1 VRAEVISTGLVDHD
15 LHLESAHGLFFGL
28 IDLRNGDRRVQVT
41 WGDIGGPYSD
51 VAREM
56 PTAEQAR
63 ALMRLDARLAD
74 PTSWLPASAWED
86 PEINAYVPSGYSVCY
101 EGQPGVGLSRVLAS
115 LPRAAENLLRTQ
127 GPTQGEYTN
136 LSGTFVYWCSDL
148 TNDEAREL
156 ARILDD
162 SGQHGWKSV
171 FSLRYGESGATL
183 VSLDFSPLLPDEN

>member
-1 VRAEVISTGLVDHD
+1 VISTGLVDHD

-41 WGDIGGPYSD
+41 WGDIGGSYSD

-86 PEINAYVPSGYSVCY
+86 SEITAYVPSGYSVCY
-101 EGQPGVGLSRVLAS
+101 FGRQGVGLSQVLAS
-115 LPRAAENLLRTQ
+115 LPPAAEDLLRSQ
-127 GPTQGEYTN
+127 GIRREQAP
-136 LSGTFVYWCSDL
+136 TFVFWCSDL

-162 SGQHGWKSV
+162 SGLHGWESV